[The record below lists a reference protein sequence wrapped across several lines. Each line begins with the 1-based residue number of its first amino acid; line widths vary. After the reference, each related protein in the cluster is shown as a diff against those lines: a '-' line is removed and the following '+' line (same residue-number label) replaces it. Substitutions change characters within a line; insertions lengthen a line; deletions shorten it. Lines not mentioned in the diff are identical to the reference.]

1 MTLIT
6 WSILLKIIQLVK
18 QILKKKQNELNE
30 LKNVETKG
38 KELIKSQYKLLSLFD
53 DLKTIL
59 NSNNDRNNS
68 ASGSNSKN
76 ESKMKMW
83 MRVKMAMKMRMRMM
97 VTMK

>member
-1 MTLIT
+1 MINTIKNNT
-6 WSILLKIIQLVK
+6 ISEADT
-18 QILKKKQNELNE
+18 KKTNELNE

>member
-18 QILKKKQNELNE
+18 QILKKKNELNE

-59 NSNNDRNNS
+59 NSNNDCNNS

>member
-18 QILKKKQNELNE
+18 QILKKKNELNE

-68 ASGSNSKN
+68 ASGNSSKN

>member
-18 QILKKKQNELNE
+18 QILKKKNELNE

-53 DLKTIL
+53 DLKTL
-59 NSNNDRNNS
+59 C
-68 ASGSNSKN
+68 
-76 ESKMKMW
+76 
-83 MRVKMAMKMRMRMM
+83 
-97 VTMK
+97 

>member
-18 QILKKKQNELNE
+18 QILKKKKNELNE
-30 LKNVETKG
+30 LKNVERKG

>member
-1 MTLIT
+1 M
-6 WSILLKIIQLVK
+6 K
-18 QILKKKQNELNE
+18 QILKKKNELNE

-68 ASGSNSKN
+68 SSGSNSKN
-76 ESKMKMW
+76 ESKMKM
-83 MRVKMAMKMRMRMM
+83 
-97 VTMK
+97 